1 MQLNLTPP
9 ARMQYCIWCSLFSI
23 GCMSR
28 EPYLSQTEQWWHRS
42 GFSSWQRSQKRIA
55 KGRTHPVQSHSSRH
69 RQPPLTPTPGPTGST
84 GVKCLLFCSSS
95 SSSSSC
101 AVPYCTSRVGAGV
114 DGQILGDPP
123 QDLLLGLSPIFALQ
137 QLLVRVGQVEL
148 CGAERRGRDKQHPCI
163 VDGST
168 RCTVYFE

>member
-69 RQPPLTPTPGPTGST
+69 RQPPLTPDPRANRVDGGEVPVVLQQQQQQQLVCRAILYLQSWCG
-84 GVKCLLFCSSS
+84 CRWADPWRSSS
-95 SSSSSC
+95 GSPAGTLPDLRAPAAPC
-101 AVPYCTSRVGAGV
+101 QSRTGGTVWC
-114 DGQILGDPP
+114 
-123 QDLLLGLSPIFALQ
+123 
-137 QLLVRVGQVEL
+137 R
-148 CGAERRGRDKQHPCI
+148 AERERQTTPVHRGWLYP
-163 VDGST
+163 
-168 RCTVYFE
+168 VYSLF